1 MTPVRSAKHRPLPVI
16 VAILLASAALFSI
29 AGPASAAAPVSL
41 IELDSAITPVTVR
54 LLAGAIERA
63 HAEGAPALIVQ
74 LNTPGGRERAMRSMV
89 QSILT
94 SPLPGVVYGAPRGR
108 RRPSAGGF
116 IPIAAHLA

>member
-54 LLAGAIERA
+54 LLAGAGR
-63 HAEGAPALIVQ
+63 GAG
-74 LNTPGGRERAMRSMV
+74 GGRRPDPPMPP
-89 QSILT
+89 T
-94 SPLPGVVYGAPRGR
+94 TPRGARGATPSIGR
-108 RRPSAGGF
+108 RNLGSPV
-116 IPIAAHLA
+116 PV